1 MNCQDPEVFEMFIVT
16 ENAVERVSEE
26 LVKSKYNLKELFN
39 RIKQENP
46 KVAEYIKSQADK
58 SKHPMEVYGTGIVV
72 YLLLRMQVEID
83 DEGIF
88 QATEEEVENFREFL
102 DTTDL
107 TDLLES

>member
-1 MNCQDPEVFEMFIVT
+1 MFIVT
-16 ENAVERVSEE
+16 EGAVEKVSEE

-39 RIKQENP
+39 RIKRENP

-72 YLLLRMQVEID
+72 YLLLRMQVQLDEEMSVEPDGD
-83 DEGIF
+83 D
-88 QATEEEVENFREFL
+88 VERFREFL

-107 TDLLES
+107 SDLMEGH

>member
-1 MNCQDPEVFEMFIVT
+1 MFIVT
-16 ENAVERVSEE
+16 EGAVEKVSEE

-39 RIKQENP
+39 RIKKENP

-72 YLLLRMQVEID
+72 YLLLRMQVDLDEDNVSTPSSAEID
-83 DEGIF
+83 E
-88 QATEEEVENFREFL
+88 FRDFL

-107 TDLLES
+107 TDLIGEN

>member
-1 MNCQDPEVFEMFIVT
+1 MFIVS
-16 ENAVERVSEE
+16 ENAVEKVSEE

-39 RIKQENP
+39 RIKRENP

-72 YLLLRMQVEID
+72 YLLLRMQVD
-83 DEGIF
+83 LDEEMGLDMSD
-88 QATEEEVENFREFL
+88 EDVGRFREFL

-107 TDLLES
+107 TDIIEG